1 MEKNKK
7 VASVDNPFYRDSE
20 SDRNEHSQRMFGKP
34 YKKLNA
40 SELEEFQEEMRR
52 LMNKFGAKKG
62 GLVDKPLGPGGKK

>member
-1 MEKNKK
+1 MAKDKK
-7 VASVDNPFYRDSE
+7 VASLDNPFYRDSE

-52 LMNKFGAKKG
+52 LMNKFGANKG